1 MLGRRDEGEP
11 RGPTLDELLVEVW
24 EGLAADR
31 SARCPV
37 CSGALEP
44 RYGAG
49 PAPVGARSPDRGS
62 APSCPPAPRGTTM
75 TRISGTPHV
84 PPPPP
89 AKARVS
95 GPVDPAAPQQT

>member
-1 MLGRRDEGEP
+1 MSPLALLEAPAAPAMLGRRDEGEP

-49 PAPVGARSPDRGS
+49 PAPVGARCRDCGS
-62 APSCPPAPRGTTM
+62 ELS
-75 TRISGTPHV
+75 
-84 PPPPP
+84 
-89 AKARVS
+89 
-95 GPVDPAAPQQT
+95 